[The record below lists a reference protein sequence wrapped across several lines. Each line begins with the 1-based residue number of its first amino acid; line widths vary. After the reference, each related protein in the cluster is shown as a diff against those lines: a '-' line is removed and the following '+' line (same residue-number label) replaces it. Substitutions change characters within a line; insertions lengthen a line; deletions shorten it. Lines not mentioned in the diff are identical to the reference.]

1 MGDFK
6 ICFPMNKELDN
17 KTELYDKL
25 VREFGVGGIVRR
37 DMAGSVIEFEVV
49 MDYGVLRLGG
59 SCIVLKLGLDGYG
72 EVFKGILTID
82 EVSALGGA
90 VKRYR
95 DGNVIDFEVAMRY
108 GVLRLDMSVQVLGL
122 DVYIADALETTVLT
136 PDDLDGLYN
145 ELKNAD
151 IIRSDKLWYISEDN
165 IFEEVRL

>member
-1 MGDFK
+1 MRRHLCRLC
-6 ICFPMNKELDN
+6 ICFDLGYIAYDKS
-17 KTELYDKL
+17 ELYDKL
-25 VREFGVGGIVRR
+25 VNL
-37 DMAGSVIEFEVV
+37 
-49 MDYGVLRLGG
+49 YGV
-59 SCIVLKLGLDGYG
+59 
-72 EVFKGILTID
+72 
-82 EVSALGGA
+82 GGA

>member
-1 MGDFK
+1 MRRHLCRLC
-6 ICFPMNKELDN
+6 ICFDLGYIAYD

-25 VREFGVGGIVRR
+25 VKL
-37 DMAGSVIEFEVV
+37 
-49 MDYGVLRLGG
+49 YGV
-59 SCIVLKLGLDGYG
+59 
-72 EVFKGILTID
+72 
-82 EVSALGGA
+82 GGA

-151 IIRSDKLWYISEDN
+151 IIRSDKPWYISDEHM
-165 IFEEVRL
+165 FEEVHL

>member
-1 MGDFK
+1 MRHAKSKSGAF
-6 ICFPMNKELDN
+6 NLHGAGASNSLDN
-17 KTELYDKL
+17 NIAYDKTELYDKL
-25 VREFGVGGIVRR
+25 VNL
-37 DMAGSVIEFEVV
+37 
-49 MDYGVLRLGG
+49 YGV
-59 SCIVLKLGLDGYG
+59 
-72 EVFKGILTID
+72 
-82 EVSALGGA
+82 GGA